1 MVVQEE
7 TSVLTSEHQDDQ
19 DTEISKEQ
27 KQYSLEILKIIK
39 DAQQQHGLR
48 HNDYQRYRGYC
59 SRRLRRLRK
68 VLKVP
73 QGDRRHFKRR
83 DVTSAMVNDD
93 KFLQVP
99 LTMAERAW
107 SYAMQLRQE
116 SNTEPRKKFH
126 LVSRL
131 RKAATYSLQLQ
142 ELIES
147 INCDARTKLEA
158 QAYVAWIHGSLHFEL
173 QLWKPAMENLKK
185 AQVVYEKLA
194 SALPDVEQLIYK
206 ARVEELA
213 PSLRYCAYN
222 IGDTSAIDD
231 LMQMRGQL
239 SGELLANLDSLMAQT
254 REKQANTEE
263 VVWRG
268 KSCGAVPSRAA
279 GLLIADSR
287 LNQTLSKATSNQ
299 AKIDLLEAH
308 LIDCKDAIA
317 AVREFFKNEQKT
329 RDTDKNSPSQHLVSY
344 LQYIRLS
351 RTLERNLALVKV
363 AQESEK
369 AKPQDIVRLYEA
381 ALHNLVEMSQL
392 QDDEEYLQEQDVK
405 TKGYRA
411 FRCFYMAQSLVNLHR
426 WREAMALYQ
435 RSSQHAK
442 DALKH
447 ESILPGDLKTALR
460 ELEVSIEGAQ
470 YAAHAHSVLEEGQEE
485 EPGTNKQTK
494 SKKPL
499 CERLHEYREDSS
511 LLTKQPNVYK
521 LPPPMQS
528 IPCKPLFFDLAFNMV
543 EFPDLSNKVGDQ
555 GKKGGQAGLT
565 GFVKGL
571 WGWGNK

>member
-1 MVVQEE
+1 MVVEQRNIELLKE
-7 TSVLTSEHQDDQ
+7 NQANDGTGP
-19 DTEISKEQ
+19 KEQ
-27 KQYSLEILKIIK
+27 KTYSLEILKIIK
-39 DAQQQHGLR
+39 EAQQQHGLR
-48 HNDYQRYRGYC
+48 HGDYQRYRGYC

-73 QGDRRHFKRR
+73 QGDRRHFKRK
-83 DVTSAMVNDD
+83 DITPLMVSDD

-99 LTMAERAW
+99 LMMSERAW

-126 LVSRL
+126 LISRL

-142 ELIES
+142 ELIEN

-173 QLWKPAMENLKK
+173 QLWKNAMENLKK
-185 AQVVYEKLA
+185 AQVVYGKLA
-194 SALPDVEQLIYK
+194 SALPELEQVMYN

-222 IGDTSAIDD
+222 IGDTTAIDD

-239 SGELLANLDSLMAQT
+239 SGELLASLDSLIAQT
-254 REKQANTEE
+254 REKQSNTEE
-263 VVWRG
+263 VTWRG
-268 KSCGAVPSRAA
+268 KSCGTVPPRAA

-287 LNQTLSKATSNQ
+287 LNQTLDKAATNQ

-308 LIDCKDAIA
+308 LIDCKDAIS
-317 AVREFFKNEQKT
+317 AVRDFFKTELKNK
-329 RDTDKNSPSQHLVSY
+329 DTDKLTPPQHLITY

-351 RTLERNLALVKV
+351 RTLERNLALIKV
-363 AQESEK
+363 AEESAK

-381 ALHNLVEMSQL
+381 ALHNLVEISQL
-392 QDDEEYLQEQDVK
+392 QDDEEFGQEQEAK
-405 TKGYRA
+405 TKSYRA
-411 FRCFYMAQSLVNLHR
+411 FRCYYMAQSLANLHR

-435 RSSQHAK
+435 RSAQHVK
-442 DALKH
+442 DALNYGQMLP
-447 ESILPGDLKTALR
+447 ESLKEALQK
-460 ELEVSIEGAQ
+460 LDTSIEGAK

-485 EPGTNKQTK
+485 EPGANKYTK
-494 SKKPL
+494 TKKPL
-499 CERLHEYREDSS
+499 YERLQEYREDPA

-521 LPPPMQS
+521 LPPSMQP

-543 EFPDLSNKVGDQ
+543 EFPDLSEKLGDQ
-555 GKKGGQAGLT
+555 AKKGGQAGLT